1 MARAVAGVLVV
12 LVVHGIWAYGVLS
25 LWAEDS
31 DGPATAQPRAGRPSR
46 APRAHPFAGGL
57 DGLADAVAEL
67 AGLAA
72 DLARKAIEDELTLWL
87 PSTAGGPLASPAL
100 IREPGTEPVR
110 PPGRPARPALAAWRL
125 PALTFEPDTAL
136 DLLAVLGGPGAR
148 SSRAV
153 TGGSVLYLAAVARL
167 AGALPALVTS
177 AGGPEAGYEARW
189 RPVLSGADA
198 QRARDLAAA
207 MPPLCRASD
216 PDGTPSA
223 RVLTDALEVLADV
236 AARARLARDHGFG
249 LVAAGPGRRPAR
261 IPVAE
266 RWAAALTGADA
277 QVPVATAED
286 EAEAAEL
293 AAGLEAW
300 RASAQV
306 PVGPVRTCFRLIEPP
321 AEVQEEFSEG
331 GQGGQEPPPGWPGEA
346 STGGQGGQE
355 EPPGWPGEASAG
367 GQGVQEPPPGAPVP
381 PPGAPVPPPGAPVP
395 PPGAPVPPPGA
406 PVPPRA

>member
-1 MARAVAGVLVV
+1 MARPR
-12 LVVHGIWAYGVLS
+12 LS
-25 LWAEDS
+25 R
-31 DGPATAQPRAGRPSR
+31 GP
-46 APRAHPFAGGL
+46 
-57 DGLADAVAEL
+57 ADAVAEL

-87 PSTAGGPLASPAL
+87 PGTADGPLASPAL
-100 IREPGTEPVR
+100 IRPPGTGPAR

-125 PALTFEPDTAL
+125 PALTFAPDTAL
-136 DLLAVLGGPGAR
+136 DLLAVLDEPGAR
-148 SSRAV
+148 SSQAV
-153 TGGSVLYLAAVARL
+153 TGGSVLYLGAVARL
-167 AGALPALVTS
+167 AGDLAARGRVLPALVTS
-177 AGGPEAGYEARW
+177 AGGREAGYEARW

-207 MPPLCRASD
+207 MPPLCRATD
-216 PDGTPSA
+216 PDGAPSA

-249 LVAAGPGRRPAR
+249 LVAAGRGRRPAR

-306 PVGPVRTCFRLIEPP
+306 PVGPVRTCFRLIEPA
-321 AEVQEEFSEG
+321 AEVQAELSEERPPGWPEEAGAG
-331 GQGGQEPPPGWPGEA
+331 GQGGQELPPDKQELPPSGQGQPPGGPVQA
-346 STGGQGGQE
+346 RVDGQVR
-355 EPPGWPGEASAG
+355 AG
-367 GQGVQEPPPGAPVP
+367 GEWRVEFALQSTDDPSLL
-381 PPGAPVPPPGAPVP
+381 
-395 PPGAPVPPPGA
+395 
-406 PVPPRA
+406 